1 MHRSTVLLLVGVRV
15 LRRQVNQS
23 LLDDLSF
30 IDCRSY
36 KRRSVRDMSLE
47 SSHATLTTLVLW
59 ACLSFSLASER
70 PLAESTTTVL
80 LPMKYFKSRSVFQ
93 CFVHK
98 SNVRREAQR

>member
-1 MHRSTVLLLVGVRV
+1 MICPLLIADRTREEEVR
-15 LRRQVNQS
+15 N
-23 LLDDLSF
+23 
-30 IDCRSY
+30 
-36 KRRSVRDMSLE
+36 MSLE

-70 PLAESTTTVL
+70 PLPESTTTVL

-98 SNVRREAQR
+98 SNDRREAQR